1 MESFRAAG
9 FGRKWTGRIIV
20 ALPWP
25 VNAPPSLR
33 LPKSARHAA
42 VDSPFTL
49 KENDAAMPI
58 QHWLLKTEPSVY
70 SFDDLLKKK
79 RERWDGITNA
89 LALQYLRI
97 ARGGDLALIYHT
109 GDVRAAVGV
118 ARIVGA
124 PYPDPGHD
132 DPALAVVDIEPV
144 RPLARP
150 VTLEAMKTNPRL
162 KGLELLRLPRL
173 SFVPVSREHWNV
185 LLKMSSAKL

>member
-1 MESFRAAG
+1 
-9 FGRKWTGRIIV
+9 
-20 ALPWP
+20 
-25 VNAPPSLR
+25 
-33 LPKSARHAA
+33 
-42 VDSPFTL
+42 
-49 KENDAAMPI
+49 MPI

-89 LALQYLRI
+89 LALKYLRT

-109 GDVRAAVGV
+109 GDVRAAVGL

-124 PYPDPGHD
+124 PYPDPEHD
-132 DPALAVVDIEPV
+132 DRALAVVDIEPV

-162 KGLELLRLPRL
+162 KGFELLRLPRL